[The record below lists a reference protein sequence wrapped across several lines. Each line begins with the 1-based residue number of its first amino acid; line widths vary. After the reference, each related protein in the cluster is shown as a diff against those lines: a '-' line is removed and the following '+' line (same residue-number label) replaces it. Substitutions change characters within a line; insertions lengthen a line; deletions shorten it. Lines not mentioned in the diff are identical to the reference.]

1 MMKAYTVQIAGGAIA
16 AFFAVI
22 PLTTSAEE
30 MMCTMQYQ
38 PVCGARTVQC
48 IKAPCH
54 PVYETF
60 GNRCVLDNA
69 DAVYIHDGEC
79 TDAETGPYIPAPTK
93 PTNTVPKAKTTNAVK
108 IAIDGVPLT
117 SVNVDL
123 SNTDTDLAADAVVK
137 QVEQQNDN
145 KIVSLWRGLWTRVS
159 TWLGL

>member
-1 MMKAYTVQIAGGAIA
+1 MKAYTLYTVGGAIA
-16 AFFAVI
+16 TVLAMLPI
-22 PLTTSAEE
+22 TTSAEA

-60 GNRCVLDNA
+60 GNKCVLDNA
-69 DAVYIHDGEC
+69 DAVYIHEGEC
-79 TDAETGPYIPAPTK
+79 TDTETGPYIPAQTK
-93 PTNTVPKAKTTNAVK
+93 PANTVQKAKTTNAVK

-123 SNTDTDLAADAVVK
+123 SNTDTDLAADAVV
-137 QVEQQNDN
+137 QQSAQQDDN
-145 KIVSLWRGLWTRVS
+145 KIVSFWKGLWTRVS
-159 TWLGL
+159 TWLRV